1 MASISPT
8 KRFGLA
14 LGSGAA
20 RGWAHIGVLRELNAA
35 GIEPDVV
42 CGTSI
47 GALVGAAYVN
57 DSLDALEDWVRHLTR
72 RDIAH
77 YMDIELFGRGGF
89 ATMERLLGFL
99 RTLLGD
105 VQIEQLPKTFAAVAT
120 DIRSG
125 RGQSMRMHSTK

>member
-1 MASISPT
+1 MASNPPT

-20 RGWAHIGVLRELNAA
+20 RGWAHIGVLRELLTA

-72 RDIAH
+72 RDIVH

-89 ATMERLLGFL
+89 ATMERLFVFL

-105 VQIEQLPKTFAAVAT
+105 VRI
-120 DIRSG
+120 
-125 RGQSMRMHSTK
+125 